1 MTKMH
6 TLETSGV
13 EASDTATMV
22 PASNFA
28 ATVHVVVTGSAT
40 YTVQVSNETAGSITD
55 WQDHDTL
62 AAQTTSQI
70 HNIVVPVAN
79 IRVNQTAGAGSTK
92 TYIVQNTK

>member
-1 MTKMH
+1 MTKLH

-13 EASDTATMV
+13 EASEEAKML
-22 PASNFA
+22 PANNFA
-28 ATVHVVVTGSAT
+28 ATVHVVVTGAAT
-40 YTVQVSNETAGSITD
+40 YTVQVSNETSGSVTD

-62 AAQTTSQI
+62 VDLTASAI

-79 IRVNQTAGAGSTK
+79 VRVNQTAGAGSTK